1 MLFFIVKYANL
12 WSFCCLRRRA
22 FLSSLITTHDDDVDD
37 FYGCNGI
44 EPANSALLHIAIKT
58 TRNSFETWLAILLA
72 VLIIVL
78 FKLQYLNF
86 IAE

>member
-1 MLFFIVKYANL
+1 MG
-12 WSFCCLRRRA
+12 
-22 FLSSLITTHDDDVDD
+22 FLLPSSSWLLKLPIAETKITTHDDDVDD

-78 FKLQYLNF
+78 FKLQHLNF